1 MSIVFR
7 LITLVSG
14 VASAWTL
21 VKTIRKM
28 REETRMS
35 RLTPIVAIG
44 ATLLTTLLYLFLT
57 AAAVNWLLVLPLLAV
72 GFLLGLAEGQFT
84 RLYYR
89 SATLVGKRS
98 VGYLVL
104 WGLAYLLTLALAQ
117 WGNAGL
123 QAVGVLTML
132 FGLGMAVGSNYVL
145 LRKQNRLRQAGSA

>member
-21 VKTIRKM
+21 IKTIRKM
-28 REETRMS
+28 RQETRMS

-44 ATLLTTLLYLFLT
+44 ATLLTTWLYLFLT
-57 AAAVNWLLVLPLLAV
+57 GAEVNWLLVLLLLAL
-72 GFLLGLAEGQFT
+72 GFLIGLAEGQFT

-89 SATLVGKRS
+89 NATMVGKRS
-98 VGYLVL
+98 VGYLIL
-104 WGLAYLLTLALAQ
+104 WGLAYLLTMALAQ
-117 WGNAGL
+117 WGDAGL
-123 QAVGVLTML
+123 HAIGVLSMM

-145 LRKQNRLRQAGSA
+145 LRKQSRLRQAGSA